1 MTMRAAA
8 ATFASL
14 IILLCCAFAHAQQP
28 TPSPSPTPSECSVQA
43 YRAPDL
49 DRKAKILEFPHPD
62 FGVADMEKYRNSVVV
77 LRGLLC
83 GSGKVTNLKVVQGVA
98 DRVDEEAI
106 KTAKKIKFRP
116 AQKDG
121 RDVSQWLQFEYR
133 LRVSYF
139 RE

>member
-1 MTMRAAA
+1 MTMRPVFAA
-8 ATFASL
+8 FVIS
-14 IILLCCAFAHAQQP
+14 IILACCTSAHAQQP
-28 TPSPSPTPSECSVQA
+28 TPSPSPTPAECSVQA
-43 YRAPDL
+43 YKATEL

-62 FGVADMEKYRNSVVV
+62 FGVADVQRYRNSVVV

-83 GSGKVTNLKVVQGVA
+83 NSGKVTNLKVIQGVS

-121 RDVSQWLQFEYR
+121 RDVSQWLNFEYR
-133 LRVSYF
+133 LMVWH
-139 RE
+139 

>member
-1 MTMRAAA
+1 MTMRAVVAA
-8 ATFASL
+8 FAISIIIACCTFAY
-14 IILLCCAFAHAQQP
+14 AQQP
-28 TPSPSPTPSECSVQA
+28 TPSPAPTPAECSVQA
-43 YRAPDL
+43 YKATEL

-62 FGVADMEKYRNSVVV
+62 FGVADVQRYRNSVVV

-83 GSGKVTNLKVVQGVA
+83 GSGKVTNVKVIQGVS

-121 RDVSQWLQFEYR
+121 RDVSQWLNFEYR
-133 LRVSYF
+133 LMVWR
-139 RE
+139 